1 MSHNKGY
8 VEGYT
13 NTPSRIVN
21 EDAEFEPAELAGGIL
36 PTVTTTV
43 RTNNHVI
50 LGSTSTLQ
58 IDIVVSGTT
67 TTDGTVIGTIEKK
80 PVGEVLVE
88 VNGISTVLYD
98 GSTSVAEAAC
108 YFTSPDGTTTRNATN
123 VRAGDSLRWN
133 GTSAGYELDS
143 NDEIKIIYA
152 V

>member
-1 MSHNKGY
+1 MPHNKGY
-8 VEGYT
+8 VEGYI
-13 NTPSRIVN
+13 NTPSRTVN
-21 EDAEFEPAELAGGIL
+21 ENAEFEPAELAGGIL

-43 RTNNHVI
+43 RTNNYVI
-50 LGSTSTLQ
+50 LGSPSTLQ
-58 IDIVVSGTT
+58 IDIVVPGTT
-67 TTDGTVIGTIEKK
+67 TTDGTEIGIIVKT

-88 VNGISTVLYD
+88 VNGISAVLYD
-98 GSTSVAEAAC
+98 GSISVSAAAC
-108 YFTSPDGTTTRNATN
+108 YFTSPDGATTRNATN